1 MSRIILHITKRKQ
14 WEQSKS
20 DGKYLGDTL
29 SSQGFIHCSTPNQ
42 IIKVANALFKGQ
54 KELVLL
60 CIDSAKVKAEIHYES
75 IEGNEKYPHI
85 YGPLNIDS
93 VIKVL
98 DFEPDRD
105 GKFKLSKEIQNIA
118 VTNRNK

>member
-1 MSRIILHITKRKQ
+1 MSRIILHITQRKQ
-14 WEQSKS
+14 WEQAKS

-60 CIDSAKVKAEIHYES
+60 CIDSAKVKAEIRYES

-98 DFEPDRD
+98 DFEPDGD
-105 GKFKLSKEIQNIA
+105 DKFKLPKEIQNKA
-118 VTNRNK
+118 ATNRNK